1 MNPGGLMRRAVAAGF
16 GLVVLIVSTSAAQQP
31 GAATDIEL
39 LQRADAARSVTTPTA
54 GVTIDEFIDFACSH
68 CANFHLQHADSL
80 QALVAAENL
89 NLSIRMFPIPRLMR
103 GFQAAEAAFCAAAF
117 LGRPGFLGMLKQL
130 FENQAAWSQALDP
143 TPIFETYARNINV
156 PLDRYRDCV
165 ARDAMA
171 PLIINDVRIAKDL
184 GVRGTPT
191 FVFNKTGEL
200 VGDEQ
205 FYSPES
211 MAQFTESIGRV
222 RNR

>member
-1 MNPGGLMRRAVAAGF
+1 MRRAIAAGF
-16 GLVVLIVSTSAAQQP
+16 GLVVLFVSTASGQQT
-31 GAATDIEL
+31 GAGADIEL
-39 LQRADAARSVTTPTA
+39 LQRADAARSTATPQA
-54 GVTIDEFIDFACSH
+54 DVTIDEFIDFACSH
-68 CANFHLQHADSL
+68 CANFHIQRADSL
-80 QALVAAENL
+80 QALVAAEKL

-103 GFQAAEAAFCAAAF
+103 GFQAAEAAFCAAAYM
-117 LGRPGFLGMLKQL
+117 GRPGFMGMLKQL

-143 TPIFETYARNINV
+143 TPIFETYARNINA
-156 PLDRYRDCV
+156 PLDQYRDCV

-171 PLIINDVRIAKDL
+171 PLIINDVRIAKDV

-191 FVFNKTGEL
+191 FVFNKTGEF

-211 MAQFTESIGRV
+211 MAQFRESIERV